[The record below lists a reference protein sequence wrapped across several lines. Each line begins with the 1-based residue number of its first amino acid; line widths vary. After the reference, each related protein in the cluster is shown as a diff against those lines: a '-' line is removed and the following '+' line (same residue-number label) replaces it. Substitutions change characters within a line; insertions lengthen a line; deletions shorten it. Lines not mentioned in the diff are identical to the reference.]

1 MTDGTLGA
9 SPVRKTPWH
18 LWVVG
23 IVSLLWNGFGAFD
36 FVMTTT
42 RGEAYMREMGFSQA
56 MIDYYLAMPTWM
68 WGPWILGVWGAVI
81 GSILLLL
88 RNRLA
93 VPAFALSLLGAV
105 VSLIYGKFINP
116 PPLPPEMAMMSWM
129 PFVIVVIAA
138 FLAWY
143 AWTMGKK
150 GVLR

>member
-1 MTDGTLGA
+1 MTDTTTGA
-9 SPVRKTPWH
+9 APATKAPWH

-23 IVSLLWNGFGAFD
+23 VVALLWNGYGAFD

-42 RGEAYMREMGFSQA
+42 RGEAYMREMGFPQA
-56 MIDYYLAMPTWM
+56 MIDYYLALPAWM
-68 WGPWILGVWGAVI
+68 WGPWVLGVWAAVI

-88 RNRLA
+88 RHRLA
-93 VPAFALSLLGAV
+93 VPAFGLSLLGAV
-105 VSLIYGKFINP
+105 VSLIYGKIINP

-129 PFVIVVIAA
+129 PFVIVAIAV

>member
-1 MTDGTLGA
+1 MSAGDMGGA
-9 SPVRKTPWH
+9 RSPWH

-23 IVSLLWNGFGAFD
+23 IVSLLWNAFGAFD

-56 MIDYYLAMPTWM
+56 MIDYYLAMPAWR

-93 VPAFALSLLGAV
+93 APAFGLSLLGAII
-105 VSLIYGKFINP
+105 SLIYGQFINP
-116 PPLPPEMAMMSWM
+116 PPLTPDMAMMSYM
-129 PFVIVVIAA
+129 PWVIVVIAVL
-138 FLAWY
+138 LAWY